1 MEMMLKTISITAA
14 MTAIALAIAMLSI
27 SQSHRQCWE
36 GECWNASLNPTPS
49 FCGIISCNEK

>member
-1 MEMMLKTISITAA
+1 MMLKTIPIAA
-14 MTAIALAIAMLSI
+14 VMTAIALAIAMLLI
-27 SQSHRQCWE
+27 PQSHRQCWE